1 MPAINTGKVLV
12 TGASGFLAVTLVE
25 SLLDAGFEVRGTVR
39 SSSKGEYLLHYFN
52 NRRFNFIVVPD
63 SVVDGAFD
71 DAVQG
76 MDGVIHT
83 ASPFH
88 FNASHPDDL
97 ILPAVNG
104 TLNLLKAAHEYGNNT
119 LKRVVIT
126 SSIAAIFEPTTEEV
140 VFTEES
146 WNEFSIRQ
154 VNEKQDKA
162 TPADIYR
169 ASKSLAE
176 KAAWEY
182 VALAK
187 TSFDIATVNP
197 AVIFGPPKQQISS
210 TDQLNTSTAMFYNFL
225 IGKQQSLGAAGNFVD
240 VRDVAKTHLL
250 ALMKEVAGGQRFLSN
265 SDKGGFTWQDVADV
279 LHEKLPNDDIVKNR
293 VLRGSPGTGVNVK
306 QMGFS
311 NKKAQELLGQS
322 FTPFE
327 VSVLDTFHSL
337 CNLEKSLG

>member
-39 SSSKGEYLLHYFN
+39 SSNKGEYLLNYFN
-52 NRRFNFIVVPD
+52 NRRFSFIVVPD
-63 SVVDGAFD
+63 SVVDGAFS
-71 DAVQG
+71 DAIQG
-76 MDGVIHT
+76 VDGVIHT

-88 FNASHPDDL
+88 FNGSHPNDL
-97 ILPAVNG
+97 IVPAVDG
-104 TLNLLKAAHEYGNNT
+104 TLNLLKAAHEHSTGI
-119 LKRVVIT
+119 LKRIVIT
-126 SSIAAIFEPTTEEV
+126 SSIAAIFEPKEV
-140 VFTEES
+140 IWEEES
-146 WNEFSIRQ
+146 WNEYSITQ

-162 TPADIYR
+162 TPADMYR

-182 VALAK
+182 VASAK

-197 AVIFGPPKQQISS
+197 AVIFGPPKQQVRSA
-210 TDQLNTSTAMFYNFL
+210 DQLNTSTAMFYNLL

-250 ALMKEVAGGQRFLSN
+250 ALTKEKAGGNRFISN
-265 SDKGGFTWQDVADV
+265 SDKGAFTWQDVVDV
-279 LHEKLPNDDIVKNR
+279 LHDKLPGDDIVKTR
-293 VLRGSPGTGVNVK
+293 VPRGYPETGVSVK

-311 NKKAQELLGQS
+311 NKKARELLGQS

-337 CNLEKSLG
+337 CNLEKSWC

>member
-39 SSSKGEYLLHYFN
+39 SSRKGEYLLHYFN

-265 SDKGGFTWQDVADV
+265 SDKGEQDVADV